1 MFGVCI
7 TFLTCKHKLCT
18 YKASFNNINEPIE
31 WVFYLLLPISY
42 SKNGSSYI
50 HQLQVHFNALP
61 NLTFTWYNESIKTK
75 TGRDKRKRKKKTSK
89 QLKVCWISF

>member
-61 NLTFTWYNESIKTK
+61 NLTFSWYN
-75 TGRDKRKRKKKTSK
+75 G
-89 QLKVCWISF
+89 V